1 MLETSIM
8 SYPDRGPWGSAK
20 WRGNASGHVYKD
32 LFEQLR
38 PAVFVDPMVGSGTSV
53 EVAQSLG
60 IEAYGF
66 DLHSGFDAT
75 RMSILLAVGKEACLT
90 CSHPPYGRL
99 LPYSGHV
106 WGDKPHER
114 DLSHCDDEEFHER
127 LALVLLNQRD
137 ATRAGGYYATLV
149 GDWRRGGQYTSYQ
162 AEIIARMPR
171 NELAAVLIK
180 QQHNSKSDFRTYR
193 PMALPRIAHEY
204 LVLFRKSATPVLVL
218 LSNMARD
225 QQARLSGTWKNIV
238 RCVLASLGGKAP
250 LATIYGHIADGAPE
264 KLAANPHWKDKVR
277 QVLNQHPQLFAS
289 EQRGEWALA

>member
-8 SYPDRGPWGSAK
+8 SYPDRGPWGEAS

-38 PAVFVDPMVGSGTSV
+38 PRVFVDPMAGSGTSI
-53 EVAQSLG
+53 EVAQSME

-90 CSHPPYGRL
+90 CSHPPYGKL

-114 DLSHCDDEEFHER
+114 DLSHCEDEEFNER
-127 LALVLLNQRD
+127 LALVLLNQRE
-137 ATRAGGYYATLV
+137 ATRAGGYYGTLV
-149 GDWRRGGQYTSYQ
+149 GDWRRAGQYTSYQ
-162 AEIIARMPR
+162 AEVIARMPR

-180 QQHNSKSDFRTYR
+180 QQHNCVSDARKYR
-193 PMALPRIAHEY
+193 KMTLPRIAHEY

-218 LSNMARD
+218 LSTIARE

-238 RCVLASLGGKAP
+238 RSVLVSLGGKAP
-250 LATIYGHIADGAPE
+250 LASIYDQIAAGAPD
-264 KLAANPHWKDKVR
+264 KLVTNPHWKDKIR
-277 QVLNQHPQLFAS
+277 QVLNQHPELFCS